1 MAWKWYDI
9 TAYKASVGGPDYYG
23 GIQLFGQ
30 GFYAY
35 LKFYKTGPLPNA
47 NDGYAGGPA
56 ARGAGTPPQ

>member
-1 MAWKWYDI
+1 MAWKWYNI

-35 LKFYKTGPLPNA
+35 LKFYKNGHW
-47 NDGYAGGPA
+47 
-56 ARGAGTPPQ
+56 